1 MITILA
7 DTSALISLEIK
18 GLVSQ
23 ASKLI
28 RFIIS
33 KVVYGE
39 LGGIA
44 KFEDVHNMIKKI
56 LLMAIVLIGLV
67 LSGCIEDSVRI
78 ADDNNTTDAPANV
91 TDNVTANVSEPV
103 ESRSV
108 SIPLERPPFIED
120 G

>member
-33 KVVYGE
+33 KAVYDE
-39 LGGIA
+39 LSGIA

-56 LLMAIVLIGLV
+56 LLMAIVLTGLV
-67 LSGCIEDSVRI
+67 LSGCIEDDAQM
-78 ADDNNTTDAPANV
+78 ADDNNTANV

-120 G
+120 E